1 MQQLTN
7 DIYETKQKKKKIH
20 FCFQDLLSRWSNFVR
35 EVDPDI
41 LTGYNINNFDIP
53 YLLNRATHLK
63 VKDFEYL
70 GRIKN
75 IR

>member
-1 MQQLTN
+1 ML
-7 DIYETKQKKKKIH
+7 DA
-20 FCFQDLLSRWSNFVR
+20 WANFIR

-53 YLLNRATHLK
+53 YLLNRASHLK
-63 VKDFEYL
+63 VKNFEYL

-75 IR
+75 IRYVSLV

>member
-1 MQQLTN
+1 MHSIRFL
-7 DIYETKQKKKKIH
+7 
-20 FCFQDLLSRWSNFVR
+20 QDLLERWANFIR

-53 YLLNRATHLK
+53 YLLNRAQHLK
-63 VKDFEYL
+63 VKNFEYL

>member
-1 MQQLTN
+1 MHVLKNNLNSLQS
-7 DIYETKQKKKKIH
+7 
-20 FCFQDLLSRWSNFVR
+20 LLSAWSNFIR

-41 LTGYNINNFDIP
+41 LTGYNINNFDFP
-53 YLLNRATHLK
+53 YLLNRAAHLK